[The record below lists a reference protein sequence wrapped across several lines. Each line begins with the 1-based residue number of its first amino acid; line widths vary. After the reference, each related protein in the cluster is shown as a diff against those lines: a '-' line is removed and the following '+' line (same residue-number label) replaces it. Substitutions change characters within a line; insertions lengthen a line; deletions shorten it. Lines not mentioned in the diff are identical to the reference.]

1 MNIYK
6 IITNKNTSYNVNNI
20 LRDILGQNTNLTLNN
35 LIDNNEH
42 NFDYNEPAINNYL
55 ISQYSISELLGYT
68 SNVLLKDADQ
78 TSMANSLEIRV
89 PFMDHELIEYVL
101 SLNDNVKKPMYSK
114 KLLIDAFKEYLPK
127 KIYNRKKQGFTI
139 PTNFWM
145 RNELLNLSKSSI
157 EILCDSNYFNKD
169 NINQAW
175 NNYLNNNKNGTLI
188 WSLVVLGNW
197 IDKNNILS

>member
-1 MNIYK
+1 M
-6 IITNKNTSYNVNNI
+6 
-20 LRDILGQNTNLTLNN
+20 
-35 LIDNNEH
+35 
-42 NFDYNEPAINNYL
+42 
-55 ISQYSISELLGYT
+55 
-68 SNVLLKDADQ
+68 LLKDADQ

-101 SLNDNVKKPMYSK
+101 SLKDNVKKPMYSK

-127 KIYNRKKQGFTI
+127 TIYNRKKRGFTI
-139 PTNFWM
+139 PTNLWM
-145 RNELLNLSKSSI
+145 RNELLSLSKSSI

-175 NNYLNNNKNGTLI
+175 NNYLNKNENGTLI

-197 IDKNNILS
+197 IDNNNILS